1 MCVGVGC
8 GVCGGGRR
16 KREKKAEEEDVER
29 RRRKSR
35 KRMSQR
41 RRKERRRNR
50 REAELVWGRE
60 AGVGRGYSPLGSSLP
75 WREDCC
81 RGDRVLFYQSSR
93 VDKMS
98 AMTEKDT
105 VRVKLQ
111 KDFITTSNLYCHSLN
126 VLRTAWQPHTEQLPP
141 CVLAWTNVPHRWRCR
156 GL

>member
-1 MCVGVGC
+1 MCEYVCGC

-41 RRKERRRNR
+41 RRRKERRRGNR

-98 AMTEKDT
+98 AMTE
-105 VRVKLQ
+105 RQ
-111 KDFITTSNLYCHSLN
+111 RYCTSKIAKGFHNN
-126 VLRTAWQPHTEQLPP
+126 K
-141 CVLAWTNVPHRWRCR
+141 
-156 GL
+156 